1 MTRQRRP
8 LIREHPLIGR
18 EAADARTGEFIG
30 RVEGGETFRYRG
42 ATPPVPTTR
51 FLRVRHTRGDG
62 QARLYEPSE
71 VREHI
76 AEGRALPRR
85 QITPG
90 RSR

>member
-1 MTRQRRP
+1 VTRQRRP

-18 EAADARTGEFIG
+18 EVADTRTGQFIG

>member
-1 MTRQRRP
+1 VSRLRRG

-18 EAADARTGEFIG
+18 EAEAAGTGEFIG